1 MPAMS
6 TRVSARPSSAT
17 ASSRWEDLAVCQEE
31 RLPNVD
37 NVHTRLVAAGAS
49 RFCDPFA

>member
-1 MPAMS
+1 MS

-31 RLPNVD
+31 RLPKVD